1 MRRQR
6 LHEGSK
12 GQGLIEVLGV
22 FGLFGAL
29 VAVGVPAFFG
39 YQDGRADREAREQLL
54 AAVPAAETYRTKRG
68 SYSGLDTVDLMRID
82 PRISHTLVVTS
93 ARGGRYC
100 LTESVN
106 GRTWSVAGPVRANAR
121 FQAKSVCGRR

>member
-12 GQGLIEVLGV
+12 GQGVIEVLGV

-39 YQDGRADREAREQLL
+39 YQDGKADRQAREQLL
-54 AAVPAAETYRTKRG
+54 AAVPAVESYRAKRG

-82 PRISHTLVVTS
+82 PRISPTLVVAG

-106 GRTWSVAGPVRANAR
+106 GRIWSVAGPVRAKAR
-121 FQAKSVCGRR
+121 FTAKPGCGRS